1 MFHTLQLCSQDLIV
15 LERLL
20 FGIVRGLGYLL
31 FCSRAGEEVVDV

>member
-1 MFHTLQLCSQDLIV
+1 MSHTLQLCSQDLIV

-31 FCSRAGEEVVDV
+31 LCGRAGEEVVDV